1 MRRHARRLF
10 AFCAAVS
17 LALCVAAVALWVRS
31 HGVQDEWGATN
42 DSVRRGLT
50 SSAGRLTF
58 LHVTME
64 NSPVPL
70 RRAPLSWRRSAPDGG
85 GPERVPGQWAY
96 DAFRFSLGGRHRFTF
111 GAEGSVRLTVREFST
126 HYWLPAALAAVM
138 PATWLR
144 RTLKQRRGT
153 SVNADVSPPRSRGA
167 SSDVSPP

>member
-10 AFCAAVS
+10 AFCSAVS
-17 LALCVAAVALWVRS
+17 LALCVTAVALWVRS
-31 HGVQDEWGATN
+31 HRVQDEWGASG
-42 DSVRRGLT
+42 DSVRSGLT

-70 RRAPLSWRRSAPDGG
+70 RRDPFTWRRSATQDT
-85 GPERVPGQWAY
+85 GPQRVQHQWAY
-96 DAFRFSLGGRHRFTF
+96 DAFRFSLGGRHRFAL
-111 GAEGSVRLTVREFST
+111 GPDGSIRLTVREFST

-144 RTLKQRRGT
+144 RASKQRRLAART
-153 SVNADVSPPRSRGA
+153 REANPADRDGST
-167 SSDVSPP
+167 